1 MRIMTIALLAACLA
15 VVPVAHARDGQKA
28 ANSEG
33 EPRGQTVSGCNH
45 QANDVGVK
53 GKERQDFVE
62 RCIARGGDKWRAGDM
77 NRNCRE
83 RAERQGMK
91 GEAREEFVSRCRSYR
106 DDARDEAGFGGRL
119 RECASAAER
128 AGGTREQRRQYVERC
143 MNRTAPAQT
152 VPKAAEDRRPDRP
165 ILDEED
171 RRGPRQPRDD
181 GTVKH
186 PD

>member
-1 MRIMTIALLAACLA
+1 MRIMTIALLTACLS
-15 VVPVAHARDGQKA
+15 VVHFAAASDSQKGG
-28 ANSEG
+28 NPEG
-33 EPRGQTVSGCNH
+33 EARGQTVSGCNH
-45 QANDVGVK
+45 QANDLGVK

-62 RCIARGGDKWRAGDM
+62 RCIARGGDKWRARDM
-77 NRNCRE
+77 SRNCRE

-91 GEAREEFVSRCRSYR
+91 GGAREEFISRCRGYR

-128 AGGTREQRRQYVERC
+128 AGGTKEQRRQYVETC
-143 MNRTAPAQT
+143 MNRKAPAQT

-165 ILDEED
+165 ILDKEDSRGPRD
-171 RRGPRQPRDD
+171 RRGDD
-181 GTVKH
+181 AVKH